1 MRLVPQRIQAVAVR
15 QAAAARRAASANA
28 GGSAAAIGSA
38 TDADDGSPATP
49 APLPP
54 LPRSPARGARARVHR
69 LPEAHL
75 RADDGGDGVPRWMRK
90 SAGWSWRI
98 LVVIALI
105 SLLVWATARIQLV
118 FVAVFLGLV
127 ITAVLRPLVN
137 VFAKVM
143 PRGLATALGLLSAL
157 AFVGGLL
164 TYVITSVTGQ
174 WESLSEQFSTG
185 IAQLFALAENL
196 PFGLTITEDQ
206 VSEWLE
212 QGQAWLQENQSA
224 LLDRAAAGAGSV
236 FEVFAALALAIFCTV
251 FFLARGN
258 EMWKWFLNQL
268 PAKVREKWML
278 AGGVGWYTFSGYARG
293 TVIIALVDG
302 FLAAIILL
310 IAGVPLAA
318 PLAVLVFIGAF
329 IPLVGAPAAMII
341 AMVVA
346 LAVNGPVNAI
356 LVGIG
361 IALIGQ
367 FEGHI
372 LQPLVMGKQVSLH
385 PLVVALAVTAGTLV
399 AGILGAVIV
408 IPIVAVIWAVYAKLR
423 NLDPPMEDLEP
434 DAKAMEP

>member
-1 MRLVPQRIQAVAVR
+1 MRLVPQRIQAAAVR
-15 QAAAARRAASANA
+15 QAAAARRAASANTA
-28 GGSAAAIGSA
+28 RPAAETTDGSAAEPS
-38 TDADDGSPATP
+38 
-49 APLPP
+49 PLPP

-69 LPEAHL
+69 LPERHL

-143 PRGLATALGLLSAL
+143 PRGLATALGMLSAL

-174 WESLSEQFSTG
+174 WETLSEQFSTG
-185 IAQLFALAENL
+185 IAQLFALAQNL

-206 VSEWLE
+206 VNEWLE
-212 QGQAWLQENQSA
+212 QGQTWLQENQSD
-224 LLDRAAAGAGSV
+224 LLNRAAAGAGSV
-236 FEVFAALALAIFCTV
+236 FEVFAALALAIFSTV
-251 FFLARGN
+251 FFLARGAD
-258 EMWKWFLNQL
+258 MWKWFLNQL

-302 FLAAIILL
+302 ILAAIILL

-356 LVGIG
+356 LVGVG

-423 NLDPPMEDLEP
+423 TLDPPMEDMEP
-434 DAKAMEP
+434 DTKAVEP